1 MAARTDRAKP
11 PTCPSTDAPAAS
23 TTTTTTTLK
32 MNNFL
37 SRPLRDATL
46 SDVPGVGPATLA
58 KLKAANIET
67 ATQLVGHFLLTGSDT
82 AVTSRWLKDACEV
95 RETEA
100 VKVAEALHT
109 KAGRITAL

>member
-1 MAARTDRAKP
+1 MAARTDRTKP
-11 PTCPSTDAPAAS
+11 PTCPSTDAPS
-23 TTTTTTTLK
+23 TTTPTTLK
-32 MNNFL
+32 MNPFL

>member
-11 PTCPSTDAPAAS
+11 PTCPSTDAPAAI
-23 TTTTTTTLK
+23 TTTTTLK